1 MPREVTDADGVK
13 WVCAQA
19 YAGLAPEGE
28 TPGAAAGADGG
39 GGSFDV
45 VCTPGGGE
53 QTVRLRLPGGW
64 DESYSDEE
72 LLGEI
77 GEARRTQ

>member
-1 MPREVTDADGVK
+1 MQKEVTDADVVK
-13 WVCAQA
+13 WVCGQA

-28 TPGAAAGADGG
+28 TPGATRGADGG
-39 GGSFDV
+39 GESFGV
-45 VCTPGGGE
+45 VCTLGGGE

-72 LLGEI
+72 LLGKI
-77 GEARRTQ
+77 GETRRAQ